1 MAKDQPFRIEATYT
15 RISKR
20 SCSRSWLPNNKWVTY
35 TQSLPKAIHIFK
47 NGGILMGYRIQLNM
61 KTQEFIAIDPHNAK
75 HIGKGET
82 IEKALQQLK
91 K

>member
-1 MAKDQPFRIEATYT
+1 
-15 RISKR
+15 
-20 SCSRSWLPNNKWVTY
+20 
-35 TQSLPKAIHIFK
+35 
-47 NGGILMGYRIQLNM
+47 MGYRIQLNM